1 MASTSSPSLGEA
13 VDARRGVRGY
23 VDNTGS
29 GAGRNLRDRHADHT
43 PWVREESGGTG
54 PPPLVP
60 WTREATSTRR
70 RPGGRTEDTVSESSD
85 ILQGGSEADLQE
97 QGATGRPG
105 GDADRAGTGTGGSEA
120 DLQEQGM
127 PAASGDDGYGG
138 GIAGEGTGGS
148 EADRLE
154 QAADVPLDGED
165 AFPYGGT
172 DDPAV

>member
-1 MASTSSPSLGEA
+1 M
-13 VDARRGVRGY
+13 
-23 VDNTGS
+23 
-29 GAGRNLRDRHADHT
+29 
-43 PWVREESGGTG
+43 
-54 PPPLVP
+54 
-60 WTREATSTRR
+60 
-70 RPGGRTEDTVSESSD
+70 SESSD
-85 ILQGGSEADLQE
+85 ILQDGSEADLQE

-105 GDADRAGTGTGGSEA
+105 GADRAGTGTGGSEA

-127 PAASGDDGYGG
+127 PAESGDDGYGG